1 MFWLYFYIL
10 PAIAAWK
17 WREKELIPS
26 VYYLYGTMLS
36 AFLAVWCEAPVRSSL
51 VQLLGRLPVLS
62 SSWAR
67 PLAMVLIWFIVFA
80 VWTIAM
86 KRLAPDGIDDFT
98 PPEKVSKFATPVVI
112 FLHGGIVCALVFTI
126 ISTMPLEAYTSFIT
140 ENPDLRSGTRY
151 RLLWN
156 SFFIDRASFQP
167 TSWTVRRRAFDRFVP
182 AEPPQTPGK

>member
-1 MFWLYFYIL
+1 MFWLYYYIL

-17 WREKELIPS
+17 WRDKDLIPS

-36 AFLAVWCEAPVRSSL
+36 AFLAVWCEALVRNSL
-51 VQLLGRLPVLS
+51 IQLLGRLPFLS
-62 SSWAR
+62 SAWAC
-67 PLAMVLIWFIVFA
+67 PIAMVLIWFIVFS
-80 VWTIAM
+80 VWVIAM
-86 KRLAPDGIDDFT
+86 KRIAPDGIDDFT

-126 ISTMPLEAYTSFIT
+126 VSAMPLKAYTSFIT
-140 ENPDLRSGTRY
+140 ENPDLCSGARY

-167 TSWTVRRRAFDRFVP
+167 VSWTARRSSFDRFVP
-182 AEPPQTPGK
+182 REPQKSGK